1 MQTRALRT
9 LAAIDQVGSFAQAA
23 AQLNM
28 TLSAVS
34 MQMKALEQELDV
46 RLFDRAFRPP
56 RLTPLGRR
64 IAAKAKDVIADEDQL
79 LGLCAGGGLLS
90 GRYRIGFI
98 STASVRLLP
107 GFLAAARKSAPAAR
121 FEVEGGLSEDL
132 EEKVLQGR
140 LDAAVVTASQDARH
154 GLRYDSLGSEPLA
167 YAIPEASAALSLEQ
181 LMRELPFLH
190 FLPSTGIGKLTARH
204 LAGMKPA
211 QRADTIVMDGV
222 EAIMECVKTGFG
234 FTLLPVPDIERYADR
249 SVAQRPSGDE
259 NLIRELALA
268 LREGSQ
274 SDRQAEQLRALF
286 PAARAAGN

>member
-9 LAAIDQVGSFAQAA
+9 LTTIDQVGSFAQAA

-64 IAAKAKDVIADEDQL
+64 IAAKARDVIADEDQL

-107 GFLAAARKSAPAAR
+107 GFLAMARKSAPAAR

-140 LDAAVVTASQDARH
+140 LDAAVVTASQDVRPA
-154 GLRYDSLGSEPLA
+154 LRYDSLGYEPLA
-167 YAIPEASAALSLEQ
+167 YAVPKGVAELSLET

-204 LAGMKPA
+204 LARTKLGE
-211 QRADTIVMDGV
+211 RANIIVMDGV

-234 FTLLPVPDIERYADR
+234 FTLLPVPDIERYADS
-249 SVAQRPSGDE
+249 SVVLRPSGDT
-259 NLIRELALA
+259 NLVRELALA

-274 SDRQAEQLRALF
+274 SHRQAAELRALF
-286 PAARAAGN
+286 REAEK